1 MLFDPSERATSIVP
15 RITLKLYAELRRFSE
30 GKPSLEVEFAE
41 GATIAKI
48 MEQFSIPLEQT
59 RLIFVDGR
67 AARAEDVLQ
76 GGEKVEVFS
85 AVGGG

>member
-1 MLFDPSERATSIVP
+1 MP
-15 RITLKLYAELRRFSE
+15 RIILKLYAELRRFSD

-41 GATIAKI
+41 GATIAQV
-48 MEQFSIPLEQT
+48 MEQYRIPLEQT

-67 AARAEDVLQ
+67 AARGDDVLQ

>member
-1 MLFDPSERATSIVP
+1 MP

-41 GATIAKI
+41 GATIAQV
-48 MEQFSIPLEQT
+48 MAQFNIPLEQT
-59 RLIFVDGR
+59 RLIFVEGR
-67 AARAEDVLQ
+67 AARADDVLR